1 MASKDDEKYIAL
13 MNAYKENRLELGE
26 LANKYL
32 EAAQKLKRE
41 GQVSNDAVIGGAYL

>member
-32 EAAQKLKRE
+32 EAAQKLKRG
-41 GQVSNDAVIGGAYL
+41 GQVSDDAVVGGAYL